1 MSLCVFKDTHCIG
14 FLVWIRGKERML
26 HQCEQ
31 EQEQEQVPVAGAGA
45 GSTDAAAAAA
55 APQLKAKKIEM
66 RQSNRHPTPLKKN
79 QFRSGVRQRVPGG
92 NLNSTYI

>member
-14 FLVWIRGKERML
+14 FLVWMWGKDRML

-55 APQLKAKKIEM
+55 APQLKAKKIGM
-66 RQSNRHPTPLKKN
+66 RQSNRHPTPL
-79 QFRSGVRQRVPGG
+79 
-92 NLNSTYI
+92 